1 MGRIITLLLLC
12 AACNVGPKPMAAVS
26 EPVVK
31 AAKTRLARVLPA
43 SSLGWLEAP
52 ARALPTPDS
61 TAVVSAPLPARVV
74 SIRVKPGDHVQ
85 KNAPLVDVSIP
96 ELIRAAGTLSAAS
109 LRLTAYENRRQRV
122 APLSQDGLVRAADLT
137 ELEAQIATARA
148 DRESARAT
156 LRAAGVSDE
165 QAAPLLS
172 GNGTLAL
179 RSPIDGVV
187 VSVQT
192 KLGEMRDPS
201 SGALVEL
208 ASAAPTLIEARF
220 QTPPDPDAELL
231 WVESGRSLAL
241 VMQEMSPSATLEDGT
256 RVVWLRAKSPAQSPV
271 AHALGRV
278 RVVPPAAWS
287 VIPARALVRNPEG
300 LFVSVPE
307 RDGRRDKPVSLVRE
321 TPDGCVVTGLEVGEE
336 VFVTDDELVQ

>member
-1 MGRIITLLLLC
+1 MSRILTLLLLC
-12 AACNVGPKPMAAVS
+12 AACTTEPKPTAAVT
-26 EPVVK
+26 EPVAQ
-31 AAKTRLARVLPA
+31 AAKTRLARVAPA

-52 ARALPTPDS
+52 ARALATPDS
-61 TAVVSAPLPARVV
+61 TAVVSAPLPARIVG
-74 SIRVKPGDHVQ
+74 IRVKPGDQVQ
-85 KNAPLVDVSIP
+85 KGALLVDVSMP

-109 LRLTAYENRRQRV
+109 LRLTAYQNRRQRL
-122 APLSQDGLVRAADLT
+122 APLSQEGLVRSADLT
-137 ELEAQIATARA
+137 ELDAQIATAQA

-156 LRAAGVSDE
+156 LRAAGLSDE
-165 QAAPLLS
+165 QALQLLS

-208 ASAAPTLIEARF
+208 ASAAATLIEARF
-220 QTPPDPDAELL
+220 HSPPASDAELL
-231 WVESGRSLAL
+231 WVESGRSVAL
-241 VMQEMSPSATLEDGT
+241 VMQGMSPSATREDGT
-256 RVVWLRAKSPAQSPV
+256 RVVWLRAKTPSESPV

-287 VIPARALVRNPEG
+287 VIPTRALQRRSEG

-307 RDGRRDKPVSLVRE
+307 REGRRDKPVSVVQE

-336 VFVTDDELVQ
+336 VFVAEESTP